1 MKLRTKILGG
11 YAILLI
17 LMIVVWSWAVAS
29 LFLLGRAGEAILQE
43 NFASILAAENMI
55 DFIERQDSAVL
66 LLLLGYEE
74 EGRAQFR
81 GNEVEF
87 AGWLGRARGN
97 ITIAGEEKVIAA
109 IAAGYRDYLASYAR
123 ISQFLPAGRQQAGGY
138 YHETMLLQFQQV
150 RDACLALREMN
161 QQAMVEA
168 SARAHQTSRRT
179 IVYMTGIGVVTGGL
193 GLFFSILLSGI
204 LMRPL
209 SAMSQ
214 ATERIAEGDYEV
226 KLEVASRDELGQL
239 ARRIM
244 TMSHKLKAFHE
255 LNVGR
260 LVQEKRKGE
269 AILRSI
275 GDGLIV
281 VDEELRVT
289 AINPEACKIAGR
301 SHAEATGRHFFDLIR
316 DQALFERVEQTA
328 ASGTTPES
336 GEDQGLL
343 RMEKEGAELFFRT
356 TVTPVKSEGGETV
369 QGVVV
374 LLQDVTRLKELERL
388 KSEFVLAA
396 SHELKTPL
404 TGLAMSIALLEEES
418 TGKTP
423 RERELLLAA
432 REETERLRALV
443 ADLLD
448 LSRIESG
455 RIEMEIV
462 PVAATVLIEKAFVA
476 FQSQTQAAGIEL
488 TQSVPDDL
496 PPALADPN
504 KITWVLSNLLSNALR
519 YTPRGGHI
527 RMRAEQG
534 GGWLYLSVCDDG
546 AGIPVEYQS
555 RVFEKFIQVKGDHQG
570 GSGLGLAIC
579 REIVRAHGG
588 NIWVES
594 FPGKGSTFTFTL
606 KAAPGAG
613 LKPNREALDA

>member
-11 YAILLI
+11 YGILLI
-17 LMIVVWSWAVAS
+17 LMVLVWGWAVAS
-29 LFLLGRAGEAILQE
+29 LFLLGRASEAILQE

-74 EGRAQFR
+74 EGRSQFQ

-97 ITIAGEEKVIAA
+97 ITIAGEEKIIAT
-109 IAAGYRDYLASYAR
+109 IDSGYRAYLATYSR
-123 ISQFLPAGRQQAGGY
+123 ISQLIPTGEQNAEEY
-138 YHETMLLQFQQV
+138 YHETMLPQFQQV

-168 SARAHQTSRRT
+168 AASAHQTSVRE
-179 IVYMTGIGVVTGGL
+179 IVYMSGIGVVTGGL
-193 GLFFSILLSGI
+193 GLFFSIILSGI

-226 KLEVASRDELGQL
+226 SLDVNSRDELGQL
-239 ARRIM
+239 AHRILA
-244 TMSHKLKAFHE
+244 MSHKLKAFHE

-289 AINPEACKIAGR
+289 AINPEACKITGR
-301 SHAEATGRHFFDLIR
+301 SHAEATGKHFFDLIR
-316 DQALFERVEQTA
+316 DEALFERVQQVA
-328 ASGTTPES
+328 ANSTPPEYSES
-336 GEDQGLL
+336 ESLL
-343 RMEKEGAELFFRT
+343 RMADEDEERFFRT
-356 TVTPVKSEGGETV
+356 TVTPVKSDGEETV

-374 LLQDVTRLKELERL
+374 LLQDVTRFKELERL

-404 TGLAMSIALLEEES
+404 TGLAMSIALLEEEAA
-418 TGKTP
+418 GKTP

-455 RIEMEIV
+455 RIEMEIAPLATAV
-462 PVAATVLIEKAFVA
+462 IVERAYAAFHA
-476 FQSQTQAAGIEL
+476 QTQAADIEL
-488 TQSVPDDL
+488 SRTIADDL
-496 PPALADPN
+496 PPVLADPN
-504 KITWVLSNLLSNALR
+504 K
-519 YTPRGGHI
+519 
-527 RMRAEQG
+527 
-534 GGWLYLSVCDDG
+534 
-546 AGIPVEYQS
+546 
-555 RVFEKFIQVKGDHQG
+555 
-570 GSGLGLAIC
+570 
-579 REIVRAHGG
+579 
-588 NIWVES
+588 
-594 FPGKGSTFTFTL
+594 
-606 KAAPGAG
+606 
-613 LKPNREALDA
+613 

>member
-11 YAILLI
+11 YAILLM
-17 LMIVVWSWAVAS
+17 LMIVVWGGAVAS
-29 LFLLGRAGEAILQE
+29 LLWLGRASEAILQE

-66 LLLLGYEE
+66 LLLLGYVE

-81 GNEVEF
+81 DNEVEF

-109 IAAGYRDYLASYAR
+109 IDSGYRAYLATYAR
-123 ISQFLPAGRQQAGGY
+123 IGQPVPAGRQQAGEY
-138 YHETMLLQFQQV
+138 YHGTMLPQFQQV

-168 SARAHQTSRRT
+168 SARAHQTSVQT
-179 IVYMTGIGVVTGGL
+179 IIYMSGIGLVTGGL
-193 GLFFSILLSGI
+193 GLFFSIFLSGI

-209 SAMSQ
+209 SAMSN
-214 ATERIAEGDYEV
+214 ATERIAAGDYEV
-226 KLEVASRDELGQL
+226 SLEVKSKDELGQL
-239 ARRIM
+239 AQRILA
-244 TMSHKLKAFHE
+244 MSQKLKAFHQ

-289 AINPEACKIAGR
+289 AINPEACRITGQ
-301 SHAEATGRHFFDLIR
+301 SHSEATGKHFFGLVR
-316 DQALFERVEQTA
+316 NEALFERVRQTA
-328 ASGTTPES
+328 ANGTPPEHS
-336 GEDQGLL
+336 ESQSLL
-343 RMEKEGAELFFRT
+343 RMADEDEERFFRT

-374 LLQDVTRLKELERL
+374 LLQDVTRFKELERL

-404 TGLAMSIALLEEES
+404 TGLAMSIALLEEEAA
-418 TGKTP
+418 GKTP
-423 RERELLLAA
+423 RERELLQAA
-432 REETERLRALV
+432 GEETERLRALV

-455 RIEMEIV
+455 RIEMEIA
-462 PVAATVLIEKAFVA
+462 PLATAVIVERAYAA
-476 FQSQTQAAGIEL
+476 FQAQTQAAGIEL
-488 TQSVPDDL
+488 TRTMADDL
-496 PPALADPN
+496 PPVLADPN

-519 YTPRGGHI
+519 YTLKGGHI
-527 RMRAEQG
+527 QMCAEQG
-534 GGWLYLSVCDDG
+534 GDWLYFSVADDG
-546 AGIPVEYQS
+546 AGIPAEYQS
-555 RVFEKFIQVKGDHQG
+555 RIFEKFVQVKGDKQG

-579 REIVRAHGG
+579 REIVKAHGG
-588 NIWVES
+588 RIWVES
-594 FPGKGSTFTFTL
+594 APGKGSTFTFTL
-606 KAAPGAG
+606 KAAPGAAAK
-613 LKPNREALDA
+613 LIKEAADA